1 VTSTPDPGDVNS
13 QSSAAAASTGSI
25 SDAQQSR
32 QNARRRRY
40 EQFVKGTLFVCAAVS
55 VLTTACIIFV
65 LLGNAVY
72 APGEAKAFFE
82 EVSLWEFLTDTH
94 WKPATDETARFGIL
108 PLLCG
113 TLMVAIIA
121 SVISVPIGL
130 GAAVYLSEYARPGER
145 AMVKPILEVLAGI
158 PTIVYGFFALHFI
171 TPWLLQPFFRNVLGI
186 EVGIFNVLSAGIV
199 VGIMVIPMVASLSE
213 DVLRSVPGSLRE
225 AAYALGG
232 TRFDVSMRVV
242 VPAALSGILAAFLLA
257 FSRAIGET
265 MAVTIAGGHKV
276 MTTIN
281 PLEEARTMTAFMV
294 HQSFGDESADSIA
307 YMSIYA
313 VGLAL
318 FVITLSINL
327 ISQWILQRFREVY
340 Q

>member
-1 VTSTPDPGDVNS
+1 MT
-13 QSSAAAASTGSI
+13 
-25 SDAQQSR
+25 AQQPEQDPVAPGGDMAEIHAGGSGAAV
-32 QNARRRRY
+32 ARRRRRAK
-40 EQFVKGTLFVCAAVS
+40 ERLILGTLFLCAVVS
-55 VLTTACIIFV
+55 VLTTVCIIFV

-72 APGEAKAFFE
+72 APGEKLAFFE
-82 EVSLWEFLTDTH
+82 RVSVWEFITDSR
-94 WKPATDETARFGIL
+94 WNPGEGESARFGIL

-113 TLMVAIIA
+113 TMMVAVIA
-121 SVISVPIGL
+121 VAISVPIGL
-130 GAAVYLSEYARPGER
+130 GAAVYLSEYATPRER
-145 AMVKPILEVLAGI
+145 AVVKPVLEILAGI

-171 TPWLLQPFFRNVLGI
+171 TPWVLQPFFRVVFGI

-232 TRFDVSMRVV
+232 TRFDVSMKVV

-276 MTTIN
+276 MTTLN

-294 HQSFGDESADSIA
+294 HQSFGDESASSIPF
-307 YMSIYA
+307 MSIYA

-318 FVITLSINL
+318 FVITLAINL
-327 ISQWILQRFREVY
+327 VSQWILRRFREVY